1 MDEIRILLM
10 EAGIPPY
17 FADIGFWVTLLGV
30 IWAAL
35 RGSFRAM
42 VWFLEHTS
50 IAEVKRQLDDHVGRK
65 LNKQREYYDD
75 RMTDAINSIGKL
87 TESNQDILRQLVKLQ
102 ERDDAIF
109 HRLDTLETTTQNL
122 STELMH
128 IQLLNNIPIKSGITI
143 PNDGGESLG

>member
-1 MDEIRILLM
+1 MDEIKILLM

-50 IAEVKRQLDDHVGRK
+50 LVAVKQELDDHLARRMD
-65 LNKQREYYDD
+65 KQRKDYDD
-75 RMTDAINSIGKL
+75 KLSEAINSIADL
-87 TESNQDILRQLVKLQ
+87 TKSNQEILKQLVKLE
-102 ERDDAIF
+102 ERDAAKF
-109 HRLDTLETTTQNL
+109 HRLNNLETTVQSL

-128 IQLLNNIPIKSGITI
+128 IQVLNNMPIGRSITLSTDDI
-143 PNDGGESLG
+143 GGD

>member
-10 EAGIPPY
+10 EAGIPSY

-50 IAEVKRQLDDHVGRK
+50 LVAVKQELDDHLARRMD
-65 LNKQREYYDD
+65 KQRKDYDD
-75 RMTDAINSIGKL
+75 KLSDAINSIADL
-87 TESNQDILRQLVKLQ
+87 TKSNQEILKQLVKLE

-109 HRLDTLETTTQNL
+109 HRLEALETTTQTLN
-122 STELMH
+122 TELMH
-128 IQLLNNIPIKSGITI
+128 IQLLNNIPIKRGITI

>member
-17 FADIGFWVTLLGV
+17 FADIGFWVTLLG
-30 IWAAL
+30 AAL

-50 IAEVKRQLDDHVGRK
+50 LVAVKQELDDHLARRMD
-65 LNKQREYYDD
+65 KQRKDYDD
-75 RMTDAINSIGKL
+75 KLSEAINSIADL
-87 TESNQDILRQLVKLQ
+87 TKSNQEILKQLVKLE
-102 ERDDAIF
+102 ERDAAKF
-109 HRLDTLETTTQNL
+109 HRLNNLETTVQSL

-128 IQLLNNIPIKSGITI
+128 IQVLNNMPIGRSITLSTDDI
-143 PNDGGESLG
+143 GGD

>member
-10 EAGIPPY
+10 EVGIPPY

-50 IAEVKRQLDDHVGRK
+50 LVAVKQELDDHLARRMD
-65 LNKQREYYDD
+65 KQRKDYDD
-75 RMTDAINSIGKL
+75 KLSDAINSIAEL
-87 TESNQDILRQLVKLQ
+87 TKSNQEILKQLVKLE
-102 ERDDAIF
+102 ERDAAKF
-109 HRLDTLETTTQNL
+109 HRLNNLETTVQSL

-128 IQLLNNIPIKSGITI
+128 IQVLNNMPIGRSITLNTDDI
-143 PNDGGESLG
+143 GGD

>member
-10 EAGIPPY
+10 EVGIPPY

-50 IAEVKRQLDDHVGRK
+50 LVAVKQELDDHLARRMD
-65 LNKQREYYDD
+65 KQRKDYDD
-75 RMTDAINSIGKL
+75 KLSDAINSIAEL
-87 TESNQDILRQLVKLQ
+87 TKSNQEILKQLVKLE
-102 ERDDAIF
+102 ERDAAKF
-109 HRLDTLETTTQNL
+109 HRLNNLETTVQSL

-128 IQLLNNIPIKSGITI
+128 IQILNNMPIGRSITLNTDDI
-143 PNDGGESLG
+143 GGD

>member
-1 MDEIRILLM
+1 MDEIRILLI

-50 IAEVKRQLDDHVGRK
+50 LVAVKQELDDHLARRMD
-65 LNKQREYYDD
+65 KQRKDYDD
-75 RMTDAINSIGKL
+75 KLSDAINSIADL
-87 TESNQDILRQLVKLQ
+87 TKSNQEILKQLVKLE
-102 ERDDAIF
+102 ERDAARF
-109 HRLDTLETTTQNL
+109 HRLNNLETTVQSL

-128 IQLLNNIPIKSGITI
+128 IQVLNNMPIGRSITLSTDDI
-143 PNDGGESLG
+143 GGD

>member
-1 MDEIRILLM
+1 MDEIRLLLM
-10 EAGIPPY
+10 DFGIPPY

-50 IAEVKRQLDDHVGRK
+50 LVAVKQELDDHLARRMD
-65 LNKQREYYDD
+65 KQRKDYDD
-75 RMTDAINSIGKL
+75 KLSDAINSIAEL
-87 TESNQDILRQLVKLQ
+87 TKSNQEILKQLVKLE
-102 ERDDAIF
+102 ERDAAKF
-109 HRLDTLETTTQNL
+109 HRLNNLETTVQGL

-128 IQLLNNIPIKSGITI
+128 IQVLNNMPIGRGITLNTDDI
-143 PNDGGESLG
+143 GGD

>member
-50 IAEVKRQLDDHVGRK
+50 LVAVKRELDDHLARRMD
-65 LNKQREYYDD
+65 KQRKDYDD
-75 RMTDAINSIGKL
+75 KLSEAINSIADL
-87 TESNQDILRQLVKLQ
+87 TKSNQEILKQLVKLE
-102 ERDDAIF
+102 ERDTAKF
-109 HRLDTLETTTQNL
+109 HRLNNLETAVQSL

-128 IQLLNNIPIKSGITI
+128 IQVLNNMPIGRSITLSTDDI
-143 PNDGGESLG
+143 GGD

>member
-1 MDEIRILLM
+1 MDEIKILLM

-50 IAEVKRQLDDHVGRK
+50 LVAVKRELDDHLARRMD
-65 LNKQREYYDD
+65 KQRKDYDD
-75 RMTDAINSIGKL
+75 KLSDAINSIADL
-87 TESNQDILRQLVKLQ
+87 TKSNQEILKQLVKLE
-102 ERDDAIF
+102 ERDAAKF
-109 HRLDTLETTTQNL
+109 HRLNNLETTVQSL

-128 IQLLNNIPIKSGITI
+128 IQVLNNMPIGRSITLNTDDI
-143 PNDGGESLG
+143 GGD

>member
-1 MDEIRILLM
+1 MDEIRLLLRDV
-10 EAGIPPY
+10 GIPPY

-50 IAEVKRQLDDHVGRK
+50 LVAVKQELDDHLARRMD
-65 LNKQREYYDD
+65 KQRKDYDD
-75 RMTDAINSIGKL
+75 KLSDAINSIADL
-87 TESNQDILRQLVKLQ
+87 TKSNQEILKQLVKLE
-102 ERDDAIF
+102 ERDAAKF
-109 HRLDTLETTTQNL
+109 HRLNNLETTVQSL

-128 IQLLNNIPIKSGITI
+128 IQVLNNMPIGRSITLNTDDI
-143 PNDGGESLG
+143 GGD

>member
-10 EAGIPPY
+10 EVGIPPY

-50 IAEVKRQLDDHVGRK
+50 LVAVKQELDDHLARRMD
-65 LNKQREYYDD
+65 KQRKDYDD
-75 RMTDAINSIGKL
+75 KLSDAINSIADL
-87 TESNQDILRQLVKLQ
+87 TKSNQEILKQLVKLE
-102 ERDDAIF
+102 ERDAAKF
-109 HRLDTLETTTQNL
+109 HRLNNLETTVQSL

-128 IQLLNNIPIKSGITI
+128 IQVLNNMPIGGSITLNTDDI
-143 PNDGGESLG
+143 GGD

>member
-10 EAGIPPY
+10 DAGIPPY

-50 IAEVKRQLDDHVGRK
+50 LVAVKQELDDHLARRMD
-65 LNKQREYYDD
+65 KQRKDYDD
-75 RMTDAINSIGKL
+75 KLSDAINSIAEL
-87 TESNQDILRQLVKLQ
+87 TKSNQEILKQLVKLE
-102 ERDDAIF
+102 ERDAAKF
-109 HRLDTLETTTQNL
+109 HRLNNLETTVQGL

-128 IQLLNNIPIKSGITI
+128 IQVLNNMPIGRSITLNTDDI
-143 PNDGGESLG
+143 GGD

>member
-1 MDEIRILLM
+1 MDEIRLLLM
-10 EAGIPPY
+10 DFGIPPY

-50 IAEVKRQLDDHVGRK
+50 LVAVKQELDDHLARRMD
-65 LNKQREYYDD
+65 KQRKVYDD
-75 RMTDAINSIGKL
+75 KLSDAINSIADL
-87 TESNQDILRQLVKLQ
+87 TKSNQEILKQLVKLE
-102 ERDDAIF
+102 ERDAAKF
-109 HRLDTLETTTQNL
+109 HRLNNLETTVQGL

-128 IQLLNNIPIKSGITI
+128 IQVLNNMPIGRSITLNTDDI
-143 PNDGGESLG
+143 GGD

>member
-1 MDEIRILLM
+1 MDEIKILLM

-17 FADIGFWVTLLGV
+17 FADIGFRVTLLGV

-50 IAEVKRQLDDHVGRK
+50 LVAVKRELDDHLARRMD
-65 LNKQREYYDD
+65 KQRKDYDD
-75 RMTDAINSIGKL
+75 KLSDAINSIADL
-87 TESNQDILRQLVKLQ
+87 TKSNQEILKQLVKLE
-102 ERDDAIF
+102 ERDAAKF
-109 HRLDTLETTTQNL
+109 HRLNNLETTVQSL

-128 IQLLNNIPIKSGITI
+128 IQVLNNMPIGRSITLNTDDI
-143 PNDGGESLG
+143 GGD

>member
-10 EAGIPPY
+10 EVGIPPY

-50 IAEVKRQLDDHVGRK
+50 LVAVKQELDDHLARR
-65 LNKQREYYDD
+65 LDKQRKDYDD
-75 RMTDAINSIGKL
+75 KLSDAINSIADL
-87 TESNQDILRQLVKLQ
+87 TKSNQEILKQLVKLE
-102 ERDDAIF
+102 ERDAAKF
-109 HRLDTLETTTQNL
+109 HRLNNLETTVQSL

-128 IQLLNNIPIKSGITI
+128 IQVLNNMPIGRSITLNTDDI
-143 PNDGGESLG
+143 GGD

>member
-1 MDEIRILLM
+1 MDEIRLLLM
-10 EAGIPPY
+10 DFGIPPY

-50 IAEVKRQLDDHVGRK
+50 LVAVKQELDDHLAWR
-65 LNKQREYYDD
+65 LDKQRKDYDD
-75 RMTDAINSIGKL
+75 KLSDAINSIADL
-87 TESNQDILRQLVKLQ
+87 TKSNQEILKQLVKLE
-102 ERDDAIF
+102 ERDAAKF
-109 HRLDTLETTTQNL
+109 HRLNNLETTVQSL

-128 IQLLNNIPIKSGITI
+128 IQVLNNMPIGRSITLNTDDI
-143 PNDGGESLG
+143 GGD

>member
-10 EAGIPPY
+10 DVGIPPY

-50 IAEVKRQLDDHVGRK
+50 LVAVKQELDDHLARRMD
-65 LNKQREYYDD
+65 KQRKDYDD
-75 RMTDAINSIGKL
+75 KLSDAINSIAEL
-87 TESNQDILRQLVKLQ
+87 TKSNQEILKQLVKLE
-102 ERDDAIF
+102 ERDAAKF
-109 HRLDTLETTTQNL
+109 HRLNNLETTVQSL

-128 IQLLNNIPIKSGITI
+128 IQVSRSILMI
-143 PNDGGESLG
+143 

>member
-1 MDEIRILLM
+1 MDEIRLLLM
-10 EAGIPPY
+10 DFGIPAY

-42 VWFLEHTS
+42 VWFLENTS
-50 IAEVKRQLDDHVGRK
+50 RAEVKRQLDDHVGRK
-65 LNKQREYYDD
+65 LSKQREY

-87 TESNQDILRQLVKLQ
+87 TESNQDILRQLVKLE

-109 HRLDTLETTTQNL
+109 HRLEALETTTQTLN
-122 STELMH
+122 TELMH
-128 IQLLNNIPIKSGITI
+128 IQLLNNLPIKRGITI

>member
-1 MDEIRILLM
+1 MDEIRILLID
-10 EAGIPPY
+10 AGIPPY

-50 IAEVKRQLDDHVGRK
+50 LVAVKRELDDHLARRMD
-65 LNKQREYYDD
+65 KQRKDYDD
-75 RMTDAINSIGKL
+75 KLSDAINSIADL
-87 TESNQDILRQLVKLQ
+87 TKSNQEILKQLVKLE
-102 ERDDAIF
+102 ERDAAKF
-109 HRLDTLETTTQNL
+109 HRLNNLETTVQSL

-128 IQLLNNIPIKSGITI
+128 IQVLNNMPIGRSITLSTDDI
-143 PNDGGESLG
+143 GGD

>member
-50 IAEVKRQLDDHVGRK
+50 LVAVKQELDDHLALRMD
-65 LNKQREYYDD
+65 KQRKDYDD
-75 RMTDAINSIGKL
+75 KLSEAINSIADL
-87 TESNQDILRQLVKLQ
+87 TKSNQEILKQLVKLE
-102 ERDDAIF
+102 ERDAAKF
-109 HRLDTLETTTQNL
+109 HRLNNLETTVQSL

-128 IQLLNNIPIKSGITI
+128 IQVLNNMPIGRSITLSTDDI
-143 PNDGGESLG
+143 GGD

>member
-1 MDEIRILLM
+1 MDEIRLLLM
-10 EAGIPPY
+10 DFGIPPY

-50 IAEVKRQLDDHVGRK
+50 LVAVKQELDDHLARR
-65 LNKQREYYDD
+65 LDKQRKDYDD
-75 RMTDAINSIGKL
+75 
-87 TESNQDILRQLVKLQ
+87 NQEILKQLVKLE
-102 ERDDAIF
+102 ERDAAKF
-109 HRLDTLETTTQNL
+109 HRLNNLETTVQSL

-128 IQLLNNIPIKSGITI
+128 IQVLNNMPIGRSITLNTDDI
-143 PNDGGESLG
+143 GGD

>member
-10 EAGIPPY
+10 EVGIPPY

-50 IAEVKRQLDDHVGRK
+50 LVAVKQELDDHLARRMD
-65 LNKQREYYDD
+65 KQRKDYDD
-75 RMTDAINSIGKL
+75 KLSDAINSIADL
-87 TESNQDILRQLVKLQ
+87 TKSNQEILKQLVKLE
-102 ERDDAIF
+102 ERDAAKF
-109 HRLDTLETTTQNL
+109 HRLNNLETTVQSL

-128 IQLLNNIPIKSGITI
+128 VQVLNNMPIGRSITLNTDDI
-143 PNDGGESLG
+143 GGD

>member
-10 EAGIPPY
+10 EVGIPPY

-50 IAEVKRQLDDHVGRK
+50 LVAVKQELDDHLARRMD
-65 LNKQREYYDD
+65 KQRKDYDD
-75 RMTDAINSIGKL
+75 KLSEAINSIADL
-87 TESNQDILRQLVKLQ
+87 TKSNQEILKQLVKLE
-102 ERDDAIF
+102 ERDAAKF
-109 HRLDTLETTTQNL
+109 HRLNNLETTVQSL

-128 IQLLNNIPIKSGITI
+128 IQVLNNMPIGRSITLSTDDI
-143 PNDGGESLG
+143 GGD

>member
-10 EAGIPPY
+10 DAGIPPY
-17 FADIGFWVTLLGV
+17 FADIGFWMTLLGV

-50 IAEVKRQLDDHVGRK
+50 LVAVKQELDDHLARR
-65 LNKQREYYDD
+65 LDKQRKDYDD
-75 RMTDAINSIGKL
+75 KLSDAINSIADL
-87 TESNQDILRQLVKLQ
+87 TKSNQEILKQLVKLE
-102 ERDDAIF
+102 ERDAAKF
-109 HRLDTLETTTQNL
+109 HRLNNLETTVQSL

-128 IQLLNNIPIKSGITI
+128 IQVLNNMPTGRSITLNTDDI
-143 PNDGGESLG
+143 GGD

>member
-10 EAGIPPY
+10 DAGIPPY

-50 IAEVKRQLDDHVGRK
+50 LVAVKQELDDHLARRMD
-65 LNKQREYYDD
+65 KQRKDYDD
-75 RMTDAINSIGKL
+75 KLSDAINSIADL
-87 TESNQDILRQLVKLQ
+87 TKSNQEILKQLVKLE
-102 ERDDAIF
+102 ERDAAKF
-109 HRLDTLETTTQNL
+109 HRLNNLENTVQSL

-128 IQLLNNIPIKSGITI
+128 IQVLNNMPIGRSITLNTDDI
-143 PNDGGESLG
+143 GGD

>member
-10 EAGIPPY
+10 EVGIPPY

-50 IAEVKRQLDDHVGRK
+50 LVAVKQELDDHLARRMD
-65 LNKQREYYDD
+65 KQRKDYDD
-75 RMTDAINSIGKL
+75 KLSDAINSIADL
-87 TESNQDILRQLVKLQ
+87 TKSNQEILKQLVKLE
-102 ERDDAIF
+102 ERDAAKF
-109 HRLDTLETTTQNL
+109 HRLNNIETTVQSL

-128 IQLLNNIPIKSGITI
+128 IQVLNNMPIGRSITLSTDDI
-143 PNDGGESLG
+143 GED

>member
-10 EAGIPPY
+10 EVGIPPY

-50 IAEVKRQLDDHVGRK
+50 IAEVKRQLDDYVGYK
-65 LNKQREYYDD
+65 LSKQREYYDD

-87 TESNQDILRQLVKLQ
+87 TESNQAILRQLVKLE

-109 HRLDTLETTTQNL
+109 HRLDALETITQTLNA
-122 STELMH
+122 ELMH
-128 IQLLNNIPIKSGITI
+128 IQLLNNIPIKRSITI
-143 PNDGGESLG
+143 QNDGGESLG

>member
-1 MDEIRILLM
+1 MDEIRLLLM
-10 EAGIPPY
+10 DFGIPSY

-50 IAEVKRQLDDHVGRK
+50 LAAVKQELDDHLAQRMD
-65 LNKQREYYDD
+65 KQRKDYDD
-75 RMTDAINSIGKL
+75 KLSDSINSIADL
-87 TESNQDILRQLVKLQ
+87 TKSNQEILKQLVKLE
-102 ERDDAIF
+102 ERDAAKF
-109 HRLDTLETTTQNL
+109 HRLNNLETTVQSL

-128 IQLLNNIPIKSGITI
+128 IQVLNNMPIGRSITLNTDDI
-143 PNDGGESLG
+143 GGD

>member
-1 MDEIRILLM
+1 MDEIRILLI

-50 IAEVKRQLDDHVGRK
+50 LVAVKQELDDHLARRMD
-65 LNKQREYYDD
+65 KQRKDYDD
-75 RMTDAINSIGKL
+75 KLSDAINSIADL
-87 TESNQDILRQLVKLQ
+87 TKSNQEILKQLVKLE
-102 ERDDAIF
+102 ERDAAKF
-109 HRLDTLETTTQNL
+109 HRLNNLETTVQSL

-128 IQLLNNIPIKSGITI
+128 IQVLNNMPIGRSITLNTDDI
-143 PNDGGESLG
+143 GGD

>member
-10 EAGIPPY
+10 EAGIPAY

-50 IAEVKRQLDDHVGRK
+50 LVAVKQELDDHLALRMD
-65 LNKQREYYDD
+65 KQRKDYDD
-75 RMTDAINSIGKL
+75 KLSDAINSIAEL
-87 TESNQDILRQLVKLQ
+87 TKSNQEILKQLVKLE
-102 ERDDAIF
+102 ERDAAKF
-109 HRLDTLETTTQNL
+109 HRLNNLETTVQSL

-128 IQLLNNIPIKSGITI
+128 IQVLNNMPIGRSITLNADDI
-143 PNDGGESLG
+143 GGD

>member
-10 EAGIPPY
+10 EVGIPPY

-50 IAEVKRQLDDHVGRK
+50 LVAVKQELDDHLARRMD
-65 LNKQREYYDD
+65 KQRKDYDD
-75 RMTDAINSIGKL
+75 KLSDAINSIAEL
-87 TESNQDILRQLVKLQ
+87 TKSNQEILKQLVKLE
-102 ERDDAIF
+102 ERDAAKF
-109 HRLDTLETTTQNL
+109 HRLNNLETTVQSL

-128 IQLLNNIPIKSGITI
+128 IQVLNNMPIGRSITLSTDDI
-143 PNDGGESLG
+143 GGD

>member
-50 IAEVKRQLDDHVGRK
+50 LVAVKRELDDHLARRMD
-65 LNKQREYYDD
+65 KQRKDYDD
-75 RMTDAINSIGKL
+75 KLSDAINSIADL
-87 TESNQDILRQLVKLQ
+87 TKSNQEILKQLVKLE
-102 ERDDAIF
+102 ERDAAKF
-109 HRLDTLETTTQNL
+109 HRLNNLETTVQSL

-128 IQLLNNIPIKSGITI
+128 IQVLNNMPIGRSITLSTDDI
-143 PNDGGESLG
+143 GGD

>member
-1 MDEIRILLM
+1 MDEIRLLLM
-10 EAGIPPY
+10 DFGIPPY

-50 IAEVKRQLDDHVGRK
+50 LVAVKQELDDHLARRMD
-65 LNKQREYYDD
+65 KQRKDYDD
-75 RMTDAINSIGKL
+75 KLSDAINSIAEL
-87 TESNQDILRQLVKLQ
+87 TKSNQEILKQLVKLE
-102 ERDDAIF
+102 ERDAAKF
-109 HRLDTLETTTQNL
+109 HRLNNLENTVQSL

-128 IQLLNNIPIKSGITI
+128 IQVLNNMPIGRSITLNADDI
-143 PNDGGESLG
+143 GGD

>member
-1 MDEIRILLM
+1 MDEIRMLLM
-10 EAGIPPY
+10 EAGIPSY

-50 IAEVKRQLDDHVGRK
+50 LVAVKQELDDHLARRMD
-65 LNKQREYYDD
+65 KQRKDYDD
-75 RMTDAINSIGKL
+75 KLSEAINSIADL
-87 TESNQDILRQLVKLQ
+87 TKSNQEILKQLVKLE
-102 ERDDAIF
+102 ERDAAKF
-109 HRLDTLETTTQNL
+109 HRLNNLETTVQSL

-128 IQLLNNIPIKSGITI
+128 IQVLNNMPIGRSITLNTDDI
-143 PNDGGESLG
+143 GGD